1 MAITYQFN
9 KTSLQGLEKNLKMR
23 QRTLPTLQNKE
34 SALRLEVKKA
44 KAEIKELDD
53 EVNRR
58 IKDYDQML
66 ALWGEFDTS
75 LINVDDVRMS
85 IKKIAGV
92 RVPVLDEVVYSTKEF
107 SLFSSPKWFIDGFE
121 QLKAIAEVGI
131 RQEFVRRKV
140 DLLEYARKKTTQKV
154 NLFEK
159 VQIPGYQDAIRKI
172 KRFMED
178 EENLSKAVRE
188 QARML
193 FQAGV
198 DFEEL
203 GDESPTVS
211 RRKDKAKVKSLTL
224 EMYEKAVLYYSKA
237 QETGY
242 PEAAE
247 RIAAVKEKMATLA
260 Q

>member
-1 MAITYQFN
+1 MAIQYQFN
-9 KTSLQGLEKNLKMR
+9 KTSLQGLEKDLKMR
-23 QRTLPTLQNKE
+23 QRTLPTLQSKE
-34 SALRLEVKKA
+34 TALRLEVKRA
-44 KAEIKELDD
+44 KDEIRQLDE

-75 LINVDDVRMS
+75 LIHVDNVRMS

-107 SLFSSPKWFIDGFE
+107 SIFSEPKWFLDGFE
-121 QLKAIAEVGI
+121 QLKAIADVGI

-178 EENLSKAVRE
+178 EENLSKSS
-188 QARML
+188 Q
-193 FQAGV
+193 
-198 DFEEL
+198 
-203 GDESPTVS
+203 
-211 RRKDKAKVKSLTL
+211 KIVKSKREREAML
-224 EMYEKAVLYYSKA
+224 A
-237 QETGY
+237 
-242 PEAAE
+242 EAAE
-247 RIAAVKEKMATLA
+247 KEAAV
-260 Q
+260 

>member
-23 QRTLPTLQNKE
+23 QRTLPTLQSKE

-44 KAEIKELDD
+44 KDEIKELDE

-58 IKDYDQML
+58 IKAYDKMI

-75 LINVDDVRMS
+75 LIHVDDVRMS

-92 RVPVLDEVVYSTKEF
+92 RVPVLDEVVYTTKTF
-107 SLFSSPKWFIDGFE
+107 SIYDSPKWFYDGFE
-121 QLKAIAEVGI
+121 QLKAIADVGI

-178 EENLSKAVRE
+178 EENLSKSSQKIV
-188 QARML
+188 
-193 FQAGV
+193 
-198 DFEEL
+198 
-203 GDESPTVS
+203 
-211 RRKDKAKVKSLTL
+211 KAKRQREADLA
-224 EMYEKAVLYYSKA
+224 E
-237 QETGY
+237 QERK
-242 PEAAE
+242 EAA
-247 RIAAVKEKMATLA
+247 V
-260 Q
+260 